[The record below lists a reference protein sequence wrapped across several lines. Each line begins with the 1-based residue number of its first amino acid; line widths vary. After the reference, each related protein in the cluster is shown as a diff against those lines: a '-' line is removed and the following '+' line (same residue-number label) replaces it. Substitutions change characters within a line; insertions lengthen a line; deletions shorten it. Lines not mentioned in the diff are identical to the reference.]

1 MSIVE
6 HTSETRALQFN
17 LTGLPL
23 PLSIRPAVPLSDE
36 ELMRFSETNKPWK
49 IERNKEGE
57 LTVMTPVGGL
67 GGTHEVLIASELY
80 IWARTDGRGLAFGS
94 NTGFNLP
101 DGSCLS
107 PDAAWLSLPRW
118 NALTSEQQIGY
129 PPLCPEF
136 IIEVRSQSDSR
147 RLLDLKMQLWLEN
160 GAQLAWLIDPI
171 DGNASIFHAG
181 VPVEA
186 LSRPELLQ
194 GTGPVA
200 GFELGTTRLWPI
212 ATP

>member
-1 MSIVE
+1 MTINE
-6 HTSETRALQFN
+6 HPSGSQAPLFN

-23 PLSIRPAVPLSDE
+23 PLSIRPAGPLSDE
-36 ELMRFSETNKPWK
+36 ELMRFSETNKPYK
-49 IERNKEGE
+49 IERNKEGD
-57 LTVMTPVGGL
+57 LTVMTPVGGR
-67 GGTHEVLIASELY
+67 GGTHEFYIASSLFNWIEQSG
-80 IWARTDGRGLAFGS
+80 TGVGFGS

-118 NALTSEQQIGY
+118 NALTPQQQIGF

-136 IIEVRSQSDSR
+136 VIEIRSQSDSR

-171 DGNASIFHAG
+171 DSNAAVYCSGAAI
-181 VPVEA
+181 
-186 LSRPELLQ
+186 LTLDRPEILE
-194 GTGPVA
+194 GSGPVT
-200 GFELGTTRLWPI
+200 GFNLHTTRVWP
-212 ATP
+212 ASHP